1 MIRCKAMGSNRGF
14 TLIEMAV
21 TIAILA
27 VVSVMTIP
35 PLSDLIAKQRLNT
48 TAKDLA
54 YIFGQAR
61 AQSAV
66 LRKEVTVKFGDG
78 TSDATNF
85 FWISKYDDIKLT
97 SDTTDVI
104 FQPIGLVTIREK
116 EINNPSFNPSQ
127 PEDPI
132 TNPKK
137 IKQPVPLVFT
147 VCSQKLSSSKQISIS
162 KTGVIQK
169 IEDKSGGCS

>member
-1 MIRCKAMGSNRGF
+1 MGNNRGF

-35 PLSDLIAKQRLNT
+35 PISDLIAKQRLNT

-85 FWISKYDDIKLT
+85 FGYQNMMIL
-97 SDTTDVI
+97 
-104 FQPIGLVTIREK
+104 
-116 EINNPSFNPSQ
+116 N
-127 PEDPI
+127 
-132 TNPKK
+132 
-137 IKQPVPLVFT
+137 
-147 VCSQKLSSSKQISIS
+147 
-162 KTGVIQK
+162 
-169 IEDKSGGCS
+169 

>member
-1 MIRCKAMGSNRGF
+1 MENSRGF

-21 TIAILA
+21 TIAILSVIA
-27 VVSVMTIP
+27 VMVIP
-35 PLSDLIAKQRLNT
+35 PMSDLIAKQRLNT

-54 YIFGQAR
+54 YVFGQAR

-66 LRKEVTVKFGDG
+66 LRKEVAVKFTNG
-78 TSDATNF
+78 TNDATSF
-85 FWISKYDDIKLT
+85 YWVSKYDDVRLT
-97 SDTTDVI
+97 SDTTDVV

-116 EINNPSFNPSQ
+116 EIDNPAFNPSQ
-127 PEDPI
+127 PENST

-169 IEDKSGGCS
+169 IEDKSGVCS